1 MKIAIS
7 IPDPLFASAD
17 ALARRLKV
25 SRSRL
30 YAAAIA
36 EYLDRQRSDRVT
48 ERLDQV
54 YGAGDSALP
63 KALRRAT
70 RRTAERNVW

>member
-36 EYLDRQRSDRVT
+36 EYLERQRSDRVT

-54 YGAGDSALP
+54 YGTGEHALP
-63 KALRRAT
+63 KALRRAA
-70 RRTAERNVW
+70 RKTAERNEW